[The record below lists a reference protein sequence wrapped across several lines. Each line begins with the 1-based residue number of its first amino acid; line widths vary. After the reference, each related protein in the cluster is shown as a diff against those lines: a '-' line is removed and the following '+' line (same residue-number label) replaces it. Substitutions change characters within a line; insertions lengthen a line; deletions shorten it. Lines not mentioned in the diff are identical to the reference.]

1 MYKPEFAKCIT
12 PVASPA
18 LTHCGLL
25 KDILGDDIKVVF
37 IGPCI
42 AKKNEADE
50 HPDLMSAALTFD
62 ELNYWIKEEFIDIE
76 NIEVDEND
84 ILKEVSE
91 YLRNNEVNIYT
102 ELKDMLCS
110 EDEYQSLI
118 SM

>member
-1 MYKPEFAKCIT
+1 LESIFDYEC
-12 PVASPA
+12 
-18 LTHCGLL
+18 
-25 KDILGDDIKVVF
+25 
-37 IGPCI
+37 
-42 AKKNEADE
+42 
-50 HPDLMSAALTFD
+50 AALTKPDKPLNAYDTVIKYYSDFKD
-62 ELNYWIKEEFIDIE
+62 EYLPELEKLHMNLSYIAVTQEDKEFIE

-91 YLRNNEVNIYT
+91 YLRNNEANIYT